1 MPAKKNSPSA
11 SSNCIVIV
19 TGSDEAE
26 VKKTA
31 LELAQQLSPS
41 EDPLA
46 TEIVDGVAATAE
58 DAVQKIHQ
66 TIEALLTFSMF
77 GGEKLVWLKSANFF
91 ADTVL
96 GRAGDVAR
104 ALEKLIEVL
113 QQGLPQGVRFLL
125 SAPEADKRRAAFKS
139 LVKLGKCEVRDKP
152 DFGFGGTEADI
163 ASWIEER
170 AEKAGLHLIE
180 DAAMILAAR
189 VGADTRQIDIEIQK
203 LLAASG
209 DNPVDDRMVRDLV
222 PSTRQGGI
230 FDLSNAICSRD
241 LPSALDITRQL
252 LRQKETALGL
262 LLAAIAPTFRNLLLV
277 KDLMDRYRLKAPE
290 KPFYF
295 SKTLE
300 RLPDEATAHLPR
312 KKDGSLNT
320 YPLGVAA
327 YGARNYNLDELRHAL
342 LRCRDLNRALV
353 TTSLSEEMQLGCFL
367 VEVLGKPE
375 PKTASK

>member
-1 MPAKKNSPSA
+1 MPAKKNSPSP
-11 SSNCIVIV
+11 SSECIFIV
-19 TGSDEAE
+19 TGSDEAD

-31 LELAQQLSPS
+31 LNLAQKLSPS
-41 EDPLA
+41 DDPFA
-46 TEIVDGVAATAE
+46 TEIIDGIAATAE
-58 DAVQKIHQ
+58 DAVQKIQ
-66 TIEALLTFSMF
+66 GTIEALLTVSMF

-91 ADTVL
+91 ADSVL
-96 GRAGDVAR
+96 GRSDDVAR
-104 ALEKLIEVL
+104 ALEKLIDVL
-113 QQGLPQGVRFLL
+113 RQGLPQGVRFLL
-125 SAPEADKRRAAFKS
+125 SAPEADKRRTAYKS
-139 LVKLGKCEVRDKP
+139 LVKLGKCEVCDKP

-170 AEKAGLHLIE
+170 AEKAGLLLIE

-203 LLAASG
+203 LLVASG
-209 DNPVDDRMVRDLV
+209 ESPVGDRMVRELV

-230 FDLSNAICSRD
+230 FDLSNAISSRD
-241 LPSALDITRQL
+241 LPSALDIVRQL
-252 LRQKETALGL
+252 LRQKETAVGL
-262 LLAAIAPTFRNLLLV
+262 LLAAITPTFRNLLLV
-277 KDLMDRYRLKAPE
+277 KDLMERHRLQAPA

-300 RLPDEATAHLPR
+300 RLPDEAIAHLPR

-327 YGARNYNLDELRHAL
+327 CGACNYDLGELRRAL

-353 TTSLSEEMQLGCFL
+353 TTSLSEELQLGRFL
-367 VEVLGKPE
+367 VEVLGRAE
-375 PKTASK
+375 TKTAGK